1 MPGKLPPMWEKK
13 IKSDYLKE
21 KIADLGMWTFI
32 PGVDPN
38 INSAK
43 SKRRLKA
50 NETLF
55 SFIDKYF
62 PEGPFAFE
70 PNMRDGRFMFL
81 PDDVYHQGM
90 AVGASLMIPGALE
103 VGQFRYPE
111 EFCSDHLTSHIDQ
124 VYVPS
129 FTTSHDDELA
139 EMVRDIY
146 FEDVA
151 TPRSMFPHMKCDFP
165 FFINLTV
172 RLEGEFL
179 DDVEASAKTIR
190 DALQDQSD
198 QIKRNGEGLIMFMER
213 VAPKRS

>member
-81 PDDVYHQGM
+81 PDEVYHQGM
-90 AVGASLMIPGALE
+90 AVGASLMMPGALE
-103 VGQFRYPE
+103 VGQFWYPE
-111 EFCSDHLTSHIDQ
+111 EFYSGKLKTHIDQ
-124 VYVPS
+124 VYVPV
-129 FTTSHDDELA
+129 FTTAQDDELA
-139 EMVRDIY
+139 EMVQAIY
-146 FEDVA
+146 IDGA
-151 TPRSMFPHMKCDFP
+151 GPRSMFPHLRCDFP
-165 FFINLTV
+165 FFLNLTV
-172 RLEGEFL
+172 HLEGEFM
-179 DDVEASAKTIR
+179 DDMEATARTIR
-190 DALQDQSD
+190 DAVQDQSD
-198 QIKRNGEGLIMFMER
+198 QIKRNGVGLIMFMER
-213 VAPKRS
+213 LVPKR